1 MKHGARHEKQTTERQ
16 SRGCAVFCIGN
27 CYRYF
32 VSSSFTSL
40 VDNMIRVY
48 EFTAT
53 SLDYGQLLIRYEYSE
68 ADPSVGLDE
77 TYDWFAFEENTNKD
91 VTYELDRDEQK
102 YIFKQVKQHYKEVCE
117 DFSQ

>member
-1 MKHGARHEKQTTERQ
+1 
-16 SRGCAVFCIGN
+16 
-27 CYRYF
+27 
-32 VSSSFTSL
+32 
-40 VDNMIRVY
+40 MIRVY

-102 YIFKQVKQHYKEVCE
+102 YIFRQVKQHYKEVCE

>member
-1 MKHGARHEKQTTERQ
+1 MT
-16 SRGCAVFCIGN
+16 
-27 CYRYF
+27 
-32 VSSSFTSL
+32 
-40 VDNMIRVY
+40 RVY

-102 YIFKQVKQHYKEVCE
+102 YIFRQVKQHYKEVCKTLAN
-117 DFSQ
+117 DVAQPCKPRCQPPSGLAYGCAWASLPMVSGTCRLPA